1 MFVAVCI
8 CNSLALS
15 IYTTYPSIYIWA
27 CILAGLLVSGL
38 LYYPERKRNRFTHS
52 TLYALASL
60 RFVGV
65 TFLCLL
71 LLRPITQWVKH
82 VVEKPIVVA
91 LYDNSLSLSNQAHF
105 DEELKDKLNS
115 LSNEAEIVYYH
126 FDETLQDNWDSID
139 FKGAAT
145 DLSQAIDQISTRY
158 AGRNLASVIVATDG
172 IFNKGS
178 QPIYPAKNL
187 QVPFFTLGL
196 GDTTQYR
203 DIRISDVDVNRVTF
217 LGNSFPATIHTEGIL
232 AKGEKAQL
240 TIEHKGQ
247 VIDSRTIVFDSNES
261 FVEENFQILSKE
273 KGTQHYVAK
282 LSVLKDEKS
291 TLNNQFDFYIQVLD
305 NRQKILILAASPHP
319 DIAAIRSAFDQS
331 DSYSIDYQL
340 VENWNGKIADYGM
353 VIYHGLPQN
362 QSQVDLIKGYESKG
376 LPGFFMATSTTSW
389 NLVSQLGLGFGIQGN
404 NGAKE
409 LRTAQINNNFQTF
422 QFPEQLSQASTQ
434 WPPVEVPF
442 GKFVGGEGIQHYFFQ
457 KIGNLNT
464 GNPLLSFTTNT
475 PVKNGILIGEG
486 LWKWRM
492 YSFVQMKN
500 HNVFNEMIT
509 SWIQYLSNKDSDHLL
524 RVVSKKK
531 WSLNENISFQAQLFD
546 ASLKQLGNQNIPIQI
561 WNEKNEQLN
570 CNFIPEGDQYKL
582 NIGKLAPGSY
592 QYKAKANNGTKDYT
606 EEGSFIVENVQ
617 LELISTTAQHSALR
631 QLSTQ
636 TAGAFFTP
644 QNIDSLIS
652 AIKNQKNLVT
662 VTYDESSREEWIDLW
677 PILLLILLIF
687 GTEWFIR
694 KRMGS
699 Y

>member
-1 MFVAVCI
+1 M
-8 CNSLALS
+8 
-15 IYTTYPSIYIWA
+15 
-27 CILAGLLVSGL
+27 SGL
-38 LYYPERKRNRFTHS
+38 LYYPERNRNRFSKS
-52 TLYALASL
+52 TLYTLASL
-60 RFVGV
+60 RFVAV

-82 VVEKPIVVA
+82 VVEKPIIVA
-91 LYDNSLSLSNQAHF
+91 LYDNSLSLANQANLQ
-105 DEELKDKLNS
+105 ETLQNNLNA
-115 LSNEAEIVYYH
+115 LSNDAEIVYYH
-126 FDETLQDNWDSID
+126 FDETLKDNWDSLN
-139 FKGAAT
+139 FKGSAT

-158 AGRNLASVIVATDG
+158 AGRNLASVVVATDG

-187 QVPFFTLGL
+187 QVPFFTIGL

-203 DIRISDVDVNRVTF
+203 DIRISDLDVNRVTF
-217 LGNSFPATIHTEGIL
+217 LGNSFPATIHAEGIL
-232 AKGEKAQL
+232 AKGETAQL
-240 TIEHKGQ
+240 SIEHKGQ
-247 VIDSRTIVFDSNES
+247 VIETRSIQFDSNES
-261 FVEENFQILSKE
+261 FIQENFLVPTKE
-273 KGTQHYVAK
+273 KGTQHYVVK
-282 LSVLKDEKS
+282 LSVIKDEKS
-291 TLNNQFDFYIQVLD
+291 TINNQFDFYIQVLD
-305 NRQKILILAASPHP
+305 NRQKILILAAAPHP

-340 VENWNGKIADYGM
+340 IDDWNGKIADYGM

-362 QSQVDLIKGYESKG
+362 QSQVEMIKGYESKG
-376 LPGFFMATSTTSW
+376 IPGFFMATSTTSW
-389 NLVSQLGLGFGIQGN
+389 NLVGQLGLGFGIQGN

-409 LRTAQINNNFQTF
+409 LRSAQINNNFQSF
-422 QFPEQLSQASTQ
+422 QFPDQLTQAINQ

-442 GKFVGGEGIQHYFFQ
+442 GKFVSGEGIHHYFYQ

-492 YSFVQMKN
+492 YGYVQMKN

-509 SWIQYLSNKDSDHLL
+509 SWVQYLSNKDSDHLL

-546 ASLKQLGNQNIPIQI
+546 ASLKLLGNQTIPIQI
-561 WNEKNEQLN
+561 WNEKNEQLDY
-570 CNFIPEGDQYKL
+570 NFIPEGDQYKL

-592 QYKAKANNGTKDYT
+592 RFKAKANNGSKDYL

-617 LELISTTAQHSALR
+617 LEQISTTAQHNVLR

-636 TAGAFFTP
+636 TSGGFFTS
-644 QNIDSLIS
+644 QNLDAFVAAL
-652 AIKNQKNLVT
+652 KNQKNLVT

-677 PILLLILLIF
+677 PILVLILLLF
-687 GTEWFIR
+687 SAEWFIR

>member
-38 LYYPERKRNRFTHS
+38 LYYPERKRNRFTNS
-52 TLYALASL
+52 TLYTLASL

-65 TFLCLL
+65 TFMCLL
-71 LLRPITQWVKH
+71 LLRPITQWTKH
-82 VVEKPIVVA
+82 VVEKPIIVA
-91 LYDNSLSLSNQAHF
+91 LYDNSLSLNNQPTF
-105 DEELKDKLNS
+105 DRELKDKLNA
-115 LSNEAEIVYYH
+115 LSNDAEIVYYH
-126 FDETLQDNWDSID
+126 FDETLKDNWDSIN

-158 AGRNLASVIVATDG
+158 AGRNLASVVVATDG

-187 QVPFFTLGL
+187 QVPFFTVGL
-196 GDTTQYR
+196 GDTMQYR
-203 DIRISDVDVNRVTF
+203 DIRISEVEVNRVTF

-232 AKGEKAQL
+232 AKGETARL

-247 VIDSRTIVFDSNES
+247 VIETRTIGFDSNES
-261 FVEENFQILSKE
+261 FVQENFQIQTKE

-282 LSVLKDEKS
+282 LSILKDEKS
-291 TLNNQFDFYIQVLD
+291 TINNQFDFYIQVLD
-305 NRQKILILAASPHP
+305 NRQKILILAAAPHP

-340 VENWNGKIADYGM
+340 AEEWNGKIADYGM
-353 VIYHGLPQN
+353 VIYHGLPQT
-362 QSQVDLIKGYESKG
+362 QAQVEMIKGYENKG
-376 LPGFFMATSTTSW
+376 VPGFFLATSSTSW
-389 NLVSQLGLGFGIQGN
+389 NLISQLGLGFGLQGG

-422 QFPEQLSQASTQ
+422 QFPDQLTQTINQ

-442 GKFVGGEGIQHYFFQ
+442 GKFVGGEGIHHYFFQ
-457 KIGNLNT
+457 KVGNLNT

-492 YSFVQMKN
+492 YSYIQMKN
-500 HNVFNEMIT
+500 HNVFNEMIN

-531 WSLNENISFQAQLFD
+531 WSLNERISFQAQLFD
-546 ASLKQLGNQNIPIQI
+546 ASLKPLGNQNIPIQI

-570 CNFIPEGDQYKL
+570 YNFIPDGDQYKL
-582 NIGKLAPGSY
+582 NIGMLAPGSY
-592 QYKAKANNGTKDYT
+592 RFKSKANNGTKDYS

-617 LELISTTAQHSALR
+617 LEQISSTAQHSALR

-636 TAGAFFTP
+636 TSGAFFTP
-644 QNIDSLIS
+644 QNIDALIT
-652 AIKNQKNLVT
+652 AIQNQKNLVT

-677 PILLLILLIF
+677 PILLLVLLLF
-687 GTEWFIR
+687 CTEWFIR